1 MADLDE
7 GGGRGGFEGAL
18 DQWASAHLSG
28 ATAMANFVSGLEE
41 FAGAQRR

>member
-18 DQWASAHLSG
+18 DQWASAHQG
-28 ATAMANFVSGLEE
+28 GITAVANFVSGLEE
-41 FAGAQRR
+41 FAGSQRR